1 MSLNASKFLKFMF
14 LKFCLQFR
22 GISIIIK
29 ERVFAEFSAPSLKI
43 LRGLKLMSAN
53 DMNPRTARE
62 AQQQK
67 EARRSNIMYG
77 TIGVLFVLLAVAVF
91 VWKSNIIQKHA
102 TAATLYYSAETT
114 SADGSSSASSSSS
127 AAGSSSASSSSAGS
141 TAEKTKL
148 TDVSVPQV
156 SYYFTNIYQNFI
168 QQNSSYI
175 SYLGLDT
182 SKDLRSQSYPSDE
195 SKTWF
200 DYFMDQTLS
209 QMSYIYALNK
219 QAEDEGYAWN
229 DAMQTQFDS
238 NMDTLNSNASA
249 ADLSLNR
256 YLQRIYGVTMSR
268 SVYEAEMKRVILAS
282 DFSQSHSDSLTY
294 TDDQLE
300 TEYDANRNNYDVV
313 DYKSVKIDGSAE
325 STTDADGNTVDPT
338 DEEKAAALSAAKSA
352 ADSMY
357 ASFQNGQSLSVLAD
371 ANDKATFT
379 DGKAGSYSSS
389 VLMDWLFDSARQGG
403 DSAVLADED
412 NSAYYVVSFGQRYR
426 QEYSTVDVRH
436 ILIQP
441 ETGKLKEGDDGYDD
455 EQAQLKADA
464 KAKAED
470 LLAQWKAGDATED
483 SFATLANENSS
494 DGGSNTNGGLYKQ
507 VYQGQMVTTFNDW
520 CFDSSRKSGD
530 TGIVETDYGYHVMYF
545 VGTDLPYWQV
555 KVTSTLR
562 NNDFSAWYS
571 SVTAG
576 YTGEIADGAKYVG

>member
-1 MSLNASKFLKFMF
+1 
-14 LKFCLQFR
+14 
-22 GISIIIK
+22 
-29 ERVFAEFSAPSLKI
+29 
-43 LRGLKLMSAN
+43 MSAN

-67 EARRSNIMYG
+67 EARRSDIMYG

-91 VWKSNIIQKHA
+91 VWKSNVIQKHA
-102 TAATLYYSAETT
+102 TAATLYYSTEPV
-114 SADGSSSASSSSS
+114 SADGSSS
-127 AAGSSSASSSSAGS
+127 AAGSSSAGSSSSPGSAAG
-141 TAEKTKL
+141 KTKL
-148 TDVSVPQV
+148 ADVSVPEV
-156 SYYFTNIYQNFI
+156 SYYFTNIYQNFV

-182 SKDLRSQSYPSDE
+182 SKDLRSQSYPSDQ

-200 DYFMDQTLS
+200 DYFMEQTLS
-209 QMSYIYALNK
+209 QMSSVYALNK
-219 QAEDEGYAWN
+219 VAETEGYAWN
-229 DAMQTQFDS
+229 DTMQSQFDS

-249 ADLSLNR
+249 ADLSLTK

-268 SVYEAEMKRVILAS
+268 GVYESEMKRVILAS

-294 TDDQLE
+294 DDDQLQ

-313 DYKSVKIDGSAE
+313 DYKSVKIDGSAA

-338 DEEKAAALSAAKSA
+338 DEEKAAALSAAKST

-357 ASFQNGQSLSVLAD
+357 TDFQRGQGLSDLAD
-371 ANDKATFT
+371 ANDNATFT
-379 DGKAGSYSSS
+379 DGKSGSYSSG
-389 VLMDWLFDSARQGG
+389 VLMDWLFDSARQSG

-412 NSAYYVVSFGQRYR
+412 SSAYYVVSFGQRYR
-426 QEYSTVDVRH
+426 QEYNTVDVRH
-436 ILIQP
+436 ILIRP
-441 ETGKLKEGDDGYDD
+441 ETGELQQGDDGYDD
-455 EQAQLKADA
+455 EQAQLKAAA

-483 SFATLANENSS
+483 SFAELANKNSS
-494 DGGSNTNGGLYKQ
+494 DGGSNTSGGLYEQ
-507 VYQGQMVTTFNDW
+507 VYQGQMVAAFNDW

-530 TGIVETDYGYHVMYF
+530 TGVVETDYGYHVMYF

-562 NNDFSAWYS
+562 NNDFSGWYS
-571 SVTAG
+571 SVTSG
-576 YTGEIADGAKYVG
+576 YTGEVADGAKYVG